1 MGRYSGGRGGAA
13 ARAVARVHRLRCD
26 GIRFHRTAG
35 LPGTARVRIRAA
47 SVRGPRGLA
56 RPSAHRRTVSGLCT
70 RQGRACVAREAASAV
85 PAERSTP
92 DRRRPRH
99 HRAPGRTRSASRSAT
114 AAADLARGL
123 RAARRGEGALIG
135 RSAGRDPPRRRQPVK
150 SRPGTVRIA
159 AGQGFWGDWLEAPY
173 RQVTGGPVDYLM
185 MDYLAEVTMS
195 IMQKQKSRDPSLG
208 YATDFIPLMERI
220 LPTVAERGIKI
231 TANAGGVN
239 PQACAQAVAE
249 VARRLR
255 LGGKLRIGVVTGDD
269 LLARLDGLLARGHE
283 LRNLDTG
290 RPLSDVRDRVLSANA
305 YLGAWPVVDALR
317 GGADV
322 VVTGRVTDTGLTLG
336 PLIHAFGW
344 RPDAWDLLAAG
355 TVAGHTIEC
364 GAQCSGGNCLV
375 DWKRI
380 PDLANVG
387 YPIVDAAPDG
397 TFEITKHPGTGGRIS
412 VAGVKEQLVYEMG
425 NPAEYTTPDGIAD
438 FTTIQLAQRG
448 KDRVRVSGVRG
459 RPATDMLKVS
469 IGYFYGYKAVGT
481 LVYAWPDAYRKA
493 QAADRILRQRLA
505 NLGLKFEAVLTEF
518 VGADA
523 THGPLA
529 RANAPL
535 DQLPEV
541 QLRIGVRSPD
551 KGAVERFTREIAPLI
566 LNGPPSVTGFAGGR
580 PKPEEIVAY
589 WPALLDRRTV
599 EPCVEVVDV

>member
-1 MGRYSGGRGGAA
+1 MK
-13 ARAVARVHRLRCD
+13 
-26 GIRFHRTAG
+26 
-35 LPGTARVRIRAA
+35 
-47 SVRGPRGLA
+47 PR
-56 RPSAHRRTVSGLCT
+56 
-70 RQGRACVAREAASAV
+70 
-85 PAERSTP
+85 PA
-92 DRRRPRH
+92 
-99 HRAPGRTRSASRSAT
+99 
-114 AAADLARGL
+114 
-123 RAARRGEGALIG
+123 
-135 RSAGRDPPRRRQPVK
+135 
-150 SRPGTVRIA
+150 TVRIA

-195 IMQKQKSRDPSLG
+195 ILQKQKARDPSLG
-208 YATDFIPLMERI
+208 YAKDFLAQMERI
-220 LPTVAERGIKI
+220 LPIVVERRVKV

-239 PQACAQAVAE
+239 PRGCAQAMGE
-249 VARRLR
+249 TARRLR

-269 LLARLDGLLARGHE
+269 LLPRLDGLLARGHE

-290 RPLSDVRDRVLSANA
+290 RPLSDVRDRVVSANA
-305 YLGAWPVVDALR
+305 YLGAGPVVEALR
-317 GGADV
+317 GGADI
-322 VVTGRVTDTGLTLG
+322 VVTGRVTDTGLTLA
-336 PLIHAFGW
+336 PMIHAFGW

-375 DWKRI
+375 DWERI

-387 YPIVDAAPDG
+387 YPIVDADPDG

-412 VAGVKEQLVYEMG
+412 VAGVTEQLVYEMG
-425 NPAEYTTPDGIAD
+425 NPAEYITPDCIAD
-438 FTTIQLAQRG
+438 FTTIRLEQVAG
-448 KDRVRVSGVRG
+448 DRVRVSGVRG
-459 RPATDMLKVS
+459 RPATDKLKVS

-481 LVYAWPDAYRKA
+481 LVYAWPEAYKKA

-505 NLGLKFEAVLTEF
+505 DLGLKFESVLTEF

-529 RANAPL
+529 RGARGAPL

-541 QLRIGVRSPD
+541 QLRVGVRSPD
-551 KGAVERFTREIAPLI
+551 KAAVERFTREIAPLI

-589 WPALLDRRTV
+589 WPALLDKGMV
-599 EPCVEVVDV
+599 EPCVEVVEV